1 MGIHKSYFLVH
12 TFYLLAGILGLSPA
26 AISSVPELLGSN
38 PQGALI
44 AQENL
49 NTPSS
54 EIIELEFLPLDAW
67 RNPQLLRTIDAH
79 SGPVDVLTFTADN
92 QFLISGGSRN
102 DAHLKVWW
110 LETGREVDSI
120 RAHRTSITALA
131 LTPDGEILASVGD
144 DAGVNLWE
152 WQQGNYTRTFLD
164 HSSNILSLAI
174 TPDSKTLVTGA
185 LDGIR
190 LWDLQKQRPLYILNR
205 FDHQTYALAINP
217 EGSILASGHKF
228 GTIKLWN
235 LKTGTLLGTI
245 PAHTGASN
253 QAPGRS
259 NRSVSVLAYTPD
271 GNILVSGS
279 YDRTIKVWNQQTTG
293 QLAYPPLRG
302 HTGPIEAIAIHP
314 NGEIIASASR
324 DGVRLWNLQTG
335 ELLALLRGHGDWVKS
350 LAFSHDGRLLAT
362 GGFDQS
368 IRIWQVMSVI
378 SSSDKLSKN

>member
-1 MGIHKSYFLVH
+1 MSIHPSSLIFH
-12 TFYLLAGILGLSPA
+12 SFYLFA
-26 AISSVPELLGSN
+26 AISFAPEHLGTCC
-38 PQGALI
+38 QAKLV
-44 AQENL
+44 AQDNL

-54 EIIELEFLPLDAW
+54 EIMELEFLPSDSW

-79 SGPVDVLTFTADN
+79 SGPVDVLTFTADS

-110 LETGREVDSI
+110 LESAKEVDSI
-120 RAHRTSITALA
+120 RAHQTSITAMA
-131 LTPDGEILASVGD
+131 LSPDEEILASVGN

-152 WQQGNYTRTFLD
+152 WKQGNYTRTFLD

-174 TPDSKTLVTGA
+174 TPDSNTLITGA

-190 LWDLQKQRPLYILNR
+190 LWDLRKQRPLYTLSR
-205 FDHQTYALAINP
+205 FDHQTYALAIHP

-235 LKTGTLLGTI
+235 LKTGTLLGSI

-259 NRSVSVLAYTPD
+259 NLSVSVLAYTPD
-271 GNILVSGS
+271 GSILVSGS
-279 YDRTIKVWNQQTTG
+279 YDRTIKVWNQITG

-302 HTGPIEAIAIHP
+302 HTGRIEAIAINP
-314 NGEIIASASR
+314 NGKVLASASR

-335 ELLALLRGHGDWVKS
+335 ELLAVLRGHGDWVKS
-350 LAFSHDGRLLAT
+350 LAFSKDGQLLAT

-368 IRIWQVMSVI
+368 ITIWQVTSPKASESP
-378 SSSDKLSKN
+378 SSGEGNKE